1 MFSLSFSWLFFQV
14 VQFFN
19 WSPKRQTILEEKLEG
34 YKNDS
39 KRMKLKEL
47 CRTRW
52 VERHDA
58 FEVFWDFLPAIVDA
72 METIKEIDKS
82 PKAVSD
88 TQSLLINIT
97 SFQFLVSLLVTMR
110 CIGYLKQLSTSLQ
123 GNWKL
128 KYFL

>member
-1 MFSLSFSWLFFQV
+1 M
-14 VQFFN
+14 
-19 WSPKRQTILEEKLEG
+19 EG